1 MASRYYP
8 TGVRPLVILS
18 QKPRFQVM
26 RLGHAAVFIVTA
38 IAGIPTVLRHYRKE
52 LLRLISAVSWGN
64 GSLIVGGGTAG
75 IIVVLGAS
83 AGALVGIEG
92 YSALKLLGLSPLTG
106 LISATV
112 STRELAPI
120 MASLAFAAQA
130 GCRFTAELGSMRV
143 AEEIDAM
150 ESLAIRSVPYLV
162 TTRMLAS
169 VVAIIP
175 LYLVC
180 LVANFVAVQL
190 AMTVAGS
197 KSPGTYDHYFHL
209 VLTGSD
215 IGFSLVKAIVF
226 VMLTTAVQCYFG
238 YYASGGPEGVG
249 VAAGRAMR
257 AAITLMII
265 VNLLLTMAIWGYNS
279 GARISG

>member
-1 MASRYYP
+1 MAMFVAR
-8 TGVRPLVILS
+8 GL
-18 QKPRFQVM
+18 
-26 RLGHAAVFIVTA
+26 
-38 IAGIPTVLRHYRKE
+38 AGIPLVLRSYRNE
-52 LLRLISAVSWGN
+52 FLRIVSAVSWGN
-64 GSLIVGGGTAG
+64 GALIVGGGTAG
-75 IIVVLGAS
+75 IMIVLGAS

-92 YSALKLLGLSPLTG
+92 YSALKVLGLSPLTG
-106 LISATV
+106 LIAATV

-130 GCRFTAELGSMRV
+130 GCRFTAELGAMRV
-143 AEEIDAM
+143 SEEIDAM
-150 ESLAIRSVPYLV
+150 ESLAIRAVPFLV

-169 VVAIIP
+169 VVAIVP

-180 LVANFVAVQL
+180 LISNFFAVRL

-197 KSPGTYDHYFHL
+197 KTPGTYEHYFNL

-215 IGFSLVKAIVF
+215 IAYSLVKAVVF
-226 VMLTTAVQCYFG
+226 VLLTTSIQCYFG
-238 YYASGGPEGVG
+238 FYASGGPEGVG

-265 VNLLLTMAIWGYNS
+265 VNLLLTMAIWGYDS
-279 GARISG
+279 GARLSG